1 MADIIPFP
9 QSKSKVI
16 KQINDA
22 ERNADF
28 EKMYQLF
35 NVYEQHFDLNEEIA
49 LKKCQMLLQL
59 NAYLELR
66 EEAIILLKRGF
77 NCYDELMIY
86 YIKSLNGLGQ
96 FNEAVE
102 VINQIIDEVKN
113 HKTRMELFP
122 LKEYAQSKLD
132 QDRKMISTSLSQF
145 DEFNSR
151 EQTALILQLIDNGHY
166 QFKESIAHLL
176 TTLDLPNNIKSLM
189 LEYLRFA
196 GYQRT
201 IDINKYRLSAEVIPS
216 KLCGLEHTIMKKLVI
231 PQVIQRLEDGALH
244 IVDEAHHIMNNHSIL
259 LYPLNIED
267 LYDIE
272 DWINAYDVYFK
283 ALLGIDITVENINTL
298 EFIKSLDIES

>member
-9 QSKSKVI
+9 QSKSKMI

-102 VINQIIDEVKN
+102 VINQIIDEVKIIKPEWN
-113 HKTRMELFP
+113 FFH
-122 LKEYAQSKLD
+122 LKNMRYRDLMKIERHCPHLYQISVRLTHVNKL
-132 QDRKMISTSLSQF
+132 L
-145 DEFNSR
+145 
-151 EQTALILQLIDNGHY
+151 
-166 QFKESIAHLL
+166 
-176 TTLDLPNNIKSLM
+176 
-189 LEYLRFA
+189 
-196 GYQRT
+196 
-201 IDINKYRLSAEVIPS
+201 
-216 KLCGLEHTIMKKLVI
+216 
-231 PQVIQRLEDGALH
+231 
-244 IVDEAHHIMNNHSIL
+244 
-259 LYPLNIED
+259 
-267 LYDIE
+267 
-272 DWINAYDVYFK
+272 
-283 ALLGIDITVENINTL
+283 
-298 EFIKSLDIES
+298 

>member
-1 MADIIPFP
+1 MSNVIPFP
-9 QSKSKVI
+9 QSEEKI
-16 KQINDA
+16 RKQINEAQTSLDL
-22 ERNADF
+22 DLMYDLF
-28 EKMYQLF
+28 EK
-35 NVYEQHFDLNEEIA
+35 YEMHFELSEELA
-49 LKKCQMLLQL
+49 LKKCWMLHQMSSF
-59 NAYLELR
+59 LELR
-66 EEAIILLKRGF
+66 EEAIILLKRGL
-77 NCYDELMIY
+77 NCYDDLMIY

-96 FNEAVE
+96 YYQAVE

-132 QDRKMISTSLSQF
+132 RDRKMISTSLSQF

-201 IDINKYRLSAEVIPS
+201 IDINKYRLSAQVIPS

-231 PQVIQRLEDGALH
+231 PQVIQRLEDGALN

-283 ALLGIDITVENINTL
+283 ALLGIDITVENLNTL

>member
-9 QSKSKVI
+9 QSKSKMI

-122 LKEYAQSKLD
+122 LKNMRYRDLMKIERHCPHLYQISVRLTHVNKL
-132 QDRKMISTSLSQF
+132 L
-145 DEFNSR
+145 
-151 EQTALILQLIDNGHY
+151 
-166 QFKESIAHLL
+166 
-176 TTLDLPNNIKSLM
+176 
-189 LEYLRFA
+189 
-196 GYQRT
+196 
-201 IDINKYRLSAEVIPS
+201 
-216 KLCGLEHTIMKKLVI
+216 
-231 PQVIQRLEDGALH
+231 
-244 IVDEAHHIMNNHSIL
+244 
-259 LYPLNIED
+259 
-267 LYDIE
+267 
-272 DWINAYDVYFK
+272 
-283 ALLGIDITVENINTL
+283 
-298 EFIKSLDIES
+298 

>member
-9 QSKSKVI
+9 QSKSKMI

-49 LKKCQMLLQL
+49 LNKCQMLLQL

-122 LKEYAQSKLD
+122 LKEYAISRLD
-132 QDRKMISTSLSQF
+132 EDRKALSSSLSDF
-145 DEFNSR
+145 GSLNTR
-151 EQTALILQLIDNGHY
+151 EQTSLILQLIDNGHY
-166 QFKESIAHLL
+166 NFKESVANILISM
-176 TTLDLPNNIKSLM
+176 DLPKNLVSLM

-196 GYQRT
+196 EY
-201 IDINKYRLSAEVIPS
+201 S
-216 KLCGLEHTIMKKLVI
+216 HTITIHK
-231 PQVIQRLEDGALH
+231 
-244 IVDEAHHIMNNHSIL
+244 
-259 LYPLNIED
+259 
-267 LYDIE
+267 
-272 DWINAYDVYFK
+272 
-283 ALLGIDITVENINTL
+283 
-298 EFIKSLDIES
+298 

>member
-28 EKMYQLF
+28 EKMYHLF
-35 NVYEQHFDLNEEIA
+35 NVYEQHFDLNEDIA
-49 LKKCQMLLQL
+49 LKKCRMLLKL

-66 EEAIILLKRGF
+66 EEGIILLKRGF

-122 LKEYAQSKLD
+122 LKEYAISRLD
-132 QDRKMISTSLSQF
+132 EDRKALSSSLSDF
-145 DEFNSR
+145 GSLNTR
-151 EQTALILQLIDNGHY
+151 EQTSLILQLIDNGHY
-166 QFKESIAHLL
+166 NFKESVANILISIE
-176 TTLDLPNNIKSLM
+176 LPKNLVSLM

-196 GYQRT
+196 EYSHT
-201 IDINKYRLSAEVIPS
+201 ITIHKYGETINVNPNHLSGIEHTTIKDKVIPVV
-216 KLCGLEHTIMKKLVI
+216 MN
-231 PQVIQRLEDGALH
+231 RLEDGALH
-244 IVDEAHHIMNNHSIL
+244 ILKEAQHIMNNHSIL
-259 LYPLNIED
+259 MYPI
-267 LYDIE
+267 DIE
-272 DWINAYDVYFK
+272 SLYTIDNWIDAYDVYFK
-283 ALLGIDITVENINTL
+283 QLIGIDINGCNNDTL
-298 EFIKSLDIES
+298 QFIKSLDNEM

>member
-9 QSKSKVI
+9 QSKSKMI

-231 PQVIQRLEDGALH
+231 PQVIQRLEDGVLH

-283 ALLGIDITVENINTL
+283 ALLGIDITVENLNTL

>member
-9 QSKSKVI
+9 QSKSKMI

-28 EKMYQLF
+28 EKMYHLF

>member
-9 QSKSKVI
+9 QSKSKMI

-113 HKTRMELFP
+113 HKTRMELFH
-122 LKEYAQSKLD
+122 LKNMRYRDLMKIERHCPHLYQISVRLTHVNKL
-132 QDRKMISTSLSQF
+132 L
-145 DEFNSR
+145 
-151 EQTALILQLIDNGHY
+151 
-166 QFKESIAHLL
+166 
-176 TTLDLPNNIKSLM
+176 
-189 LEYLRFA
+189 
-196 GYQRT
+196 
-201 IDINKYRLSAEVIPS
+201 
-216 KLCGLEHTIMKKLVI
+216 
-231 PQVIQRLEDGALH
+231 
-244 IVDEAHHIMNNHSIL
+244 
-259 LYPLNIED
+259 
-267 LYDIE
+267 
-272 DWINAYDVYFK
+272 
-283 ALLGIDITVENINTL
+283 
-298 EFIKSLDIES
+298 

>member
-9 QSKSKVI
+9 QSKSKMI

>member
-1 MADIIPFP
+1 M
-9 QSKSKVI
+9 I

-113 HKTRMELFP
+113 HKTRMELFH
-122 LKEYAQSKLD
+122 LKNMRYRDLMKIERHCPHLYQISVRLTHVNKL
-132 QDRKMISTSLSQF
+132 L
-145 DEFNSR
+145 
-151 EQTALILQLIDNGHY
+151 
-166 QFKESIAHLL
+166 
-176 TTLDLPNNIKSLM
+176 
-189 LEYLRFA
+189 
-196 GYQRT
+196 
-201 IDINKYRLSAEVIPS
+201 
-216 KLCGLEHTIMKKLVI
+216 
-231 PQVIQRLEDGALH
+231 
-244 IVDEAHHIMNNHSIL
+244 
-259 LYPLNIED
+259 
-267 LYDIE
+267 
-272 DWINAYDVYFK
+272 
-283 ALLGIDITVENINTL
+283 
-298 EFIKSLDIES
+298 